1 MRIKHIPEDFFL
13 REVLH
18 FAPGKK
24 ETPWRVYLL
33 EKKGWNTL
41 DALKRAAREKKVPLG
56 EIRSLG
62 KKDRHAHTV
71 QHLSLPVKYDLS
83 FEGEGFSLR
92 PAGYTTVP
100 LEPSVLKGSLFSIK
114 LRDMGPAEAD
124 HVEKRLEEIAVQG
137 FANYLDDQRFGN
149 VGAKGEFLAEM
160 LIKRRFAEA
169 LRKYFTFCHP
179 EAPLWLKKR
188 HARRGEIWGRWGEM
202 KPLCP
207 EPLLQKML
215 ALLEKRG
222 EKGARD
228 CLALLPAEE
237 LGMYFSAYSGFLWN
251 ETLSRFLA
259 DTQADLFPVPLK
271 TGPVLQYRTLPPDLF
286 ARREGLALPMV
297 GPDMPPLP
305 PEIAPVFSALLAERG
320 VRLSKFRL
328 PEVEKASFSSY
339 SRSCL
344 VIPEGLEWKREED
357 DLFPGKTALSLEFFL
372 PRGSYATMML
382 KSAAGKFKS
391 RGGSRG

>member
-1 MRIKHIPEDFFL
+1 MKIKHTPEDFFV

-24 ETPWRVYLL
+24 ETPWKIYLL

-41 DALKRAAREKKVPLG
+41 DALKKAAREKKVPFG
-56 EIRSLG
+56 EIRSVG

-320 VRLSKFRL
+320 VRPSKFRL

-357 DLFPGKTALSLEFFL
+357 DLFPEKTALSLEFFL

-382 KSAAGKFKS
+382 KAAARKVQAP
-391 RGGSRG
+391 RR

>member
-1 MRIKHIPEDFFL
+1 MKIKHTPEDFFV

-24 ETPWRVYLL
+24 ETPWRIYLL

-41 DALKRAAREKKVPLG
+41 DALKKAAREKKVPFG
-56 EIRSLG
+56 EIRSVG

-83 FEGEGFSLR
+83 FEGEGMSIR
-92 PAGYTTVP
+92 PAGYSTAP
-100 LEPSVLKGSLFSIK
+100 LEPAVLKGNLFSVK
-114 LRDMGPAEAD
+114 LRDMGSAEAD
-124 HVEKRLEEIAVQG
+124 HVERRLEELARQG
-137 FANYLDDQRFGN
+137 FANYFDDQRFGN

-169 LRKYFTFCHP
+169 LRKYFTLCHP
-179 EAPLWLKKR
+179 EAPHWLRKR
-188 HARRGEIWGRWGEM
+188 HALRGEKWGQWAEM

-215 ALLEKRG
+215 TLLEKRG

-228 CLALLPAEE
+228 CLALLPPEE
-237 LGMYFSAYSGFLWN
+237 MGMYFSAYSSFLWN
-251 ETLSRFLA
+251 ETLSRFLEKKPG
-259 DTQADLFPVPLK
+259 DFFPVPLK
-271 TGPVLQYRTLPPDLF
+271 TGPVLQYRILPPELF
-286 ARREGLALPMV
+286 SLLEGLALPTV
-297 GPDMPPLP
+297 GPDMPPLQ
-305 PEIAPVFSALLAERG
+305 EDFAPLFSKLLAERG

-328 PEVEKASFSSY
+328 PEVEKAFFASFS
-339 SRSCL
+339 RNCL
-344 VIPEGLEWKREED
+344 VVPDGLKWKREED
-357 DLFPGKTALSLEFFL
+357 DLFPGKTVLSLEFFL

-382 KSAAGKFKS
+382 KAAS
-391 RGGSRG
+391 RKVQAPRR

>member
-1 MRIKHIPEDFFL
+1 MKIKHTPEDFFV

-24 ETPWRVYLL
+24 ETPWKIYLL

-41 DALKRAAREKKVPLG
+41 DALKKAAREKKVPFG
-56 EIRSLG
+56 EIRSVG

-83 FEGEGFSLR
+83 FEGEGVSIR
-92 PAGYTTVP
+92 PAGYSTAP
-100 LEPSVLKGSLFSIK
+100 LEPAVLKGNLFSVK
-114 LRDMGPAEAD
+114 LRSMGSAEAD
-124 HVEKRLEEIAVQG
+124 NVEKRLEEILRQG
-137 FANYLDDQRFGN
+137 FANYFDDQRFGN

-179 EAPLWLKKR
+179 EAPHWLRKR
-188 HARRGEIWGRWGEM
+188 HAQRGEKWGRWAEM

-215 ALLEKRG
+215 AILEKRG

-228 CLALLPAEE
+228 CLSLLPPEE
-237 LGMYFSAYSGFLWN
+237 MGMYFSAYSSFLWN

-259 DTQADLFPVPLK
+259 EKPGDFFPVPLK
-271 TGPVLQYRTLPPDLF
+271 TGPVLQYRTLPPELF
-286 ARREGLALPMV
+286 SRLEGLTLPTV
-297 GPDMPPLP
+297 GPDMPPM
-305 PEIAPVFSALLAERG
+305 PEDFAPVFSKLLAERG

-328 PEVEKASFSSY
+328 PEVEKAFFASFS
-339 SRSCL
+339 RHCL
-344 VIPEGLEWKREED
+344 VVPEGLKWKREED
-357 DLFPGKTALSLEFFL
+357 DLFPGKTALSLDFFL

-382 KSAAGKFKS
+382 KAAARKVQAP
-391 RGGSRG
+391 RR

>member
-1 MRIKHIPEDFFL
+1 MKIKHTPEDFFV

-24 ETPWRVYLL
+24 ETPWRIYLL
-33 EKKGWNTL
+33 EKKGWNTI
-41 DALKRAAREKKVPLG
+41 DALKKAAREKKVPFG
-56 EIRSLG
+56 EIRSVG

-83 FEGEGFSLR
+83 FEGEGVSIR
-92 PAGYTTVP
+92 PAGYSTAP
-100 LEPSVLKGSLFSIK
+100 LEPAVLKGNLFSVK
-114 LRDMGPAEAD
+114 LRFMGSAEAD
-124 HVEKRLEEIAVQG
+124 NVEKRLEEILRQG
-137 FANYLDDQRFGN
+137 FANYFDDQRFGN

-160 LIKRRFAEA
+160 LIKRRFAET

-179 EAPLWLKKR
+179 EAPHWLRKR
-188 HARRGEIWGRWGEM
+188 HALRGEKWGLWGEM

-228 CLALLPAEE
+228 CLALLPPEE
-237 LGMYFSAYSGFLWN
+237 MGMYFSAYSSFLWN

-259 DTQADLFPVPLK
+259 EGPGEFFPVPLK
-271 TGPVLQYRTLPPDLF
+271 TGPVLQYRTLPPELF
-286 ARREGLALPMV
+286 ARLEGLALPTV

-305 PEIAPVFSALLAERG
+305 EDLGPVFSKLMAERG

-328 PEVEKASFSSY
+328 PEVEKAFFSSFS
-339 SRSCL
+339 RDCL
-344 VIPEGLEWKREED
+344 VVPEGLKWKREED
-357 DLFPGKTALSLEFFL
+357 DLFPGKTALSLDFFL

-382 KSAAGKFKS
+382 KAAARKVQS
-391 RGGSRG
+391 PRR

>member
-1 MRIKHIPEDFFL
+1 MKIKHTPGDFFV

-24 ETPWRVYLL
+24 ETPWRIYLL

-41 DALKRAAREKKVPLG
+41 DALKKAAREKKVPFG
-56 EIRSLG
+56 AIRSVG

-71 QHLSLPVKYDLS
+71 LHLSLSSKYDLS
-83 FEGEGFSLR
+83 FEGEGVSIR
-92 PAGYTTVP
+92 PAGDSTAP
-100 LEPSVLKGSLFSIK
+100 LEPAVLKGNLFSVK
-114 LRDMGPAEAD
+114 LRDMGSAEAD
-124 HVEKRLEEIAVQG
+124 IVENRLEEILRQG
-137 FANYLDDQRFGN
+137 FANYFDDQRFGN

-179 EAPLWLKKR
+179 EAPNWLRKR
-188 HARRGEIWGRWGEM
+188 HALRGEKWGRWAEM
-202 KPLCP
+202 KSLCP

-228 CLALLPAEE
+228 CLSLLPPEE
-237 LGMYFSAYSGFLWN
+237 MGMYFSAYSSFLWN

-259 DTQADLFPVPLK
+259 EGPGDFFPVPLK
-271 TGPVLQYRTLPPDLF
+271 TGPVLQYRTLPSEFF
-286 ARREGLALPMV
+286 ARLEGLSLPTV

-305 PEIAPVFSALLAERG
+305 EDLAPVFSKLLAERG

-328 PEVEKASFSSY
+328 PEVEKAFFASFS
-339 SRSCL
+339 RDCL
-344 VIPEGLEWKREED
+344 VVPEGLKWKREED
-357 DLFPGKTALSLEFFL
+357 DLFPGKTVLSLDFFL

-382 KSAAGKFKS
+382 KAAARKVQAP
-391 RGGSRG
+391 RR